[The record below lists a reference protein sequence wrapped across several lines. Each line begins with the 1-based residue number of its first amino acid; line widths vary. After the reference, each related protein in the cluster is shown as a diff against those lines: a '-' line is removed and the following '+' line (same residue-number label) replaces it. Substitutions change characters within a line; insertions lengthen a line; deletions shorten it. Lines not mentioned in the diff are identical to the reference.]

1 MVISRKIVYGT
12 TGYVDRG
19 GKMVCILK
27 RAIYGLKQSPD
38 TWYDKI
44 QLGDDVWRVFVTAN
58 HRLFGP
64 VVLLIFYCK

>member
-12 TGYVDRG
+12 TGNVDRG

-27 RAIYGLKQSPD
+27 RAMYGLKQSPQ

-44 QLGDDVWRVFVTAN
+44 QQGDDV
-58 HRLFGP
+58 
-64 VVLLIFYCK
+64 